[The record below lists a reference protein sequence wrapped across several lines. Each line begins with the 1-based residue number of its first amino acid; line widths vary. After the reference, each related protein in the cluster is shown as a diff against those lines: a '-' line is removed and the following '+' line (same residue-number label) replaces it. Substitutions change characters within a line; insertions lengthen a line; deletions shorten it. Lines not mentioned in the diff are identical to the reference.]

1 MHSSVTGA
9 RAFWIV
15 GPGSGEIR
23 EQKLRAPAA
32 GEVLVRTLFSGV
44 SRGTEALVFR
54 GLVPESQHE
63 AMRGPFQE
71 GEFPAP
77 VKYGYAAVGIVESG
91 PPTMIGKIVFVLHPH
106 QDRFVVPADTARP
119 LPADVPPRRAVLA
132 ANMETALNGLWDAGP
147 GIGDR
152 IVVLGGGT
160 LGCLVAYLA
169 ARFPGTRVQLVD
181 IDPSRKAV
189 AHALGIHS
197 FAMPDE
203 AWDEADLVFHTSGSQ
218 DGLAACLRIAAP
230 ETTIVEMSWYGARPV
245 SLPLGE
251 DFHARRLVLK
261 SSQVGTIRP
270 ERRARWSRPRRLS
283 LALELLA
290 DARLDCLLG
299 SESAFDELPSAMQ
312 LLASDSSGAL
322 CHVVRYT

>member
-1 MHSSVTGA
+1 MHSPVTGG

-23 EQKLRAPAA
+23 ERPLRAPAA

-54 GLVPESQHE
+54 GLVPASQYE

-77 VKYGYAAVGIVESG
+77 VKYGYAAVGVVESG
-91 PPTMIGKIVFVLHPH
+91 PPAMVGKPVFALHPH
-106 QDRFVVPADTARP
+106 QDRFIVPADAARL

-132 ANMETALNGLWDAGP
+132 ANMETAVNGLWDAAP
-147 GIGDR
+147 GVGDR
-152 IVVLGGGT
+152 IVVVGGGT

-189 AHALGIHS
+189 AQALGVQS
-197 FAMPDE
+197 FASPED
-203 AWDEADLVFHTSGSQ
+203 AWDEVEVVFHVSGSQ
-218 DGLAACLRIAAP
+218 DGLATCLRIAAQ
-230 ETTIVEMSWYGARPV
+230 EATIIEMSWYGARPV

-251 DFHARRLVLK
+251 DFHARRLVLR

-290 DARLDCLLG
+290 DARLDCLVS
-299 SESAFDELPSAMQ
+299 SEIAFDELPMTMQ
-312 LLASDSSGAL
+312 RLAASPSGAF
-322 CHVVRYT
+322 CHVVRYG